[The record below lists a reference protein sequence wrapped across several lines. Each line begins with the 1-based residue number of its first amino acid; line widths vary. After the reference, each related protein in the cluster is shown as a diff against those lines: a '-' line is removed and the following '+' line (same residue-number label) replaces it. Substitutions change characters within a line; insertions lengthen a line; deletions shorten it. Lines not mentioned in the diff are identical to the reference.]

1 MAKKGSYFDLVED
14 ILNEI
19 SKKADEVSAEID
31 LMENDR
37 TVKDNCE
44 IKNTNKVKSL
54 NQNKKERETQEGKT
68 IMIESMEGRGIDNSS
83 ESLEGR
89 SMMTSSMEG
98 VTQMNY
104 SMEGSDDE
112 SLIYECNRDVV
123 KKVKARELLK
133 LNNDD
138 DLKRGL
144 ILSEILGK
152 PKSLRD

>member
-133 LNNDD
+133 LNNDN